1 MVNMFTKPTTL
12 ATLATLL
19 TSVLALPPTPNSIR
33 IGLNIHPSAT
43 AIIPGKDVTPPTP
56 TAALTTYPYTGVYC
70 GTTGCFTSTT
80 THTKQYVVQ
89 TISEYVIEY
98 EGNCNPPDC
107 TVGPQT
113 TVATTV
119 TMMYETD
126 EAVPEM
132 KDPFTRTAWAA

>member
-1 MVNMFTKPTTL
+1 MVNMLPTST
-12 ATLATLL
+12 TLATLL
-19 TSVLALPPTPNSIR
+19 TTVLALPPNSESMR
-33 IGLNIHPSAT
+33 VGLNIYPSAIAT
-43 AIIPGKDVTPPTP
+43 IPGKDVAPPSP
-56 TAALTTYPYTGVYC
+56 TAALTTYPYIGVYC
-70 GTTGCFTSTT
+70 DATACSTSTT

-89 TISEYVIEY
+89 SISENVVEY
-98 EGNCNPPDC
+98 AGNCNPPDC
-107 TVGPQT
+107 TTGPQT